1 MKLHMEKL
9 NTPKMTREIE
19 DFGIS
24 KYGNNKLS
32 KFT

>member
-9 NTPKMTREIE
+9 NTPKMTTEIE
-19 DFGIS
+19 DFEIS
-24 KYGNNKLS
+24 KYKNKKLS